1 MQTGISAAQ
10 RELAEATRRMS
21 ERDYEVGELLRR
33 AHRIFTVSGD
43 VRGLCRVHTQW
54 ARYAQAHGQDAAAA
68 KSLRRAEDLAA
79 QIRDPAI
86 SAEIDL
92 VSALQHLNCCE
103 YAYVRPRLERARRF
117 YEAVGDESA
126 LVECDT
132 IAGDFALD
140 ADWDEEAARR
150 LYGAAYATAQRIGH
164 RVYVEALKARLLP
177 PV

>member
-1 MQTGISAAQ
+1 
-10 RELAEATRRMS
+10 LLDEAIRRMQ
-21 ERDYEVGELLRR
+21 ELDYEVGGLLRS
-33 AHRIFTVSGD
+33 AHGAFSEGGD
-43 VRGLCRVHTQW
+43 ITGLCRVHTQW
-54 ARYAQAHGQDAAAA
+54 ARYAQAHGHDAAAA

-86 SAEIDL
+86 DAEIDL
-92 VSALQHLNCCE
+92 VSALQHLNCGE

-126 LVECDT
+126 LVKCDT

-140 ADWDEEAARR
+140 ADWDDEAARR
-150 LYGAAYATAQRIGH
+150 HYGAAYATAQRIGH
-164 RVYVEALKARLLP
+164 RVYIEALKARLLP